1 MQDPWTAAP
10 PGGLPVAPAPG
21 APAAAPVA
29 PPALSALDAVRFVF
43 RSPDWMHNVLMG
55 LLFMLIPIAGP
66 IVFAGFL
73 CELHQRLV
81 RRHPQPVPR
90 LDFSDF
96 GHYLSRGVA
105 PFIVSLVVV
114 MPVLLVSYAL
124 IGGAAFAGYMIAQT
138 TEPVFGVLV
147 GAGGGLVAVLLWM
160 VTSIFMNGAQT
171 RAELTEDFGQS
182 LSLSELM
189 AYARSTWKAV
199 LVKTIT
205 FGFLAF
211 GIVLLGLLA
220 CYFGLYPAI
229 VILQIAAMHLRWQ
242 IYENHVARN
251 GVPIAVKAP
260 VWLPSE
266 ARRYSPYGAY

>member
-10 PGGLPVAPAPG
+10 PGGLPAAAPA
-21 APAAAPVA
+21 APAAAPPPA
-29 PPALSALDAVRFVF
+29 PPLSALEAVRFAF
-43 RSPDWMHNVLMG
+43 RAPDWMHNVLMG
-55 LLFMLIPIAGP
+55 LLFMLIPVAGP

-73 CELHQRLV
+73 CEVHQRLV
-81 RRHPQPVPR
+81 RRHPQAVPR

-124 IGGAAFAGYMIAQT
+124 IGGAVFAGYMIAQT

-147 GAGGGLVAVLLWM
+147 GAGGGLVAVLLWIL
-160 VTSIFMNGAQT
+160 TSIFMNGAQT

-205 FGFLAF
+205 FGFVAL